1 MNKFVYLIFIITIYS
16 FCFSEIF
23 FISDD
28 YSHPLEE
35 LSETL
40 NMPNYILYA
49 NEVNLIDS
57 LNIMDEQDIIFC
69 EKNIPFTDIASAKLF
84 CSEMV
89 SRIAD
94 RALHIMGGMGYIE
107 DYSDVPRLYRDVR
120 LFRIFEGSS
129 QIQQNTISKF
139 MMKNYLTLN
148 KM

>member
-1 MNKFVYLIFIITIYS
+1 
-16 FCFSEIF
+16 
-23 FISDD
+23 
-28 YSHPLEE
+28 
-35 LSETL
+35 
-40 NMPNYILYA
+40 
-49 NEVNLIDS
+49 
-57 LNIMDEQDIIFC
+57 
-69 EKNIPFTDIASAKLF
+69 
-84 CSEMV
+84 MV

-94 RALHIMGGMGYIE
+94 RALQIMGGMGYIE